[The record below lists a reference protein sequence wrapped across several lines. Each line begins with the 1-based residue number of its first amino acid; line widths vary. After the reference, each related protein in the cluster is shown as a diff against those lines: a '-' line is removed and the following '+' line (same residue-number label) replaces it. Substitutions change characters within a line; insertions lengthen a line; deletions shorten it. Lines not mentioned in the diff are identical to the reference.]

1 MWQVGDGDTTMRKK
15 KNQRSIWNLF
25 GHYLHDRQWHIG
37 FFIITILIFLVV
49 LNLNHLHY
57 FSEIFY
63 AVVISGFLLLI
74 SGIYDFV
81 CYVAAYHKLYYVLQN
96 PEEIYARLPE
106 NKGLLQ
112 EMYAE
117 IIWEMDERRKK
128 LLSTLYEQEK
138 ERKDYYG
145 MWVHQIKT
153 PIQAARL
160 LLERDEIKGLEAAKG
175 LEEEIFKTEQYV
187 EMVLYYLRSQSMSD
201 DLLLKEYDLSTMVKL
216 SVKKYA
222 LLFIHNNLSV
232 HIDTIE
238 VSVLTDEKWF
248 GFVLEQL
255 LSNAVKYT
263 KQGGISIY
271 QKKECKEYQ
280 GMPIH
285 ACLVIEDS
293 GIGIRE
299 EDLPRIFEKGFTGF
313 NGRLDRKSTGIG
325 LYLCKEILKKLAI
338 PIQVESEAG
347 TGTKVSLYFQ
357 EKRKVSADSF

>member
-1 MWQVGDGDTTMRKK
+1 MTMRKNKDK
-15 KNQRSIWNLF
+15 KSIWVLL
-25 GHYLHDRQWHIG
+25 GHYLFDRRWHIG
-37 FFIITILIFLVV
+37 FYLLTIVIFLVV
-49 LNLNHLHY
+49 LNLNHLDY

-63 AVVISGFLLLI
+63 AAVISGFLLMI
-74 SGIYDFV
+74 SCVYDFF
-81 CYVAAYHKLYYVLQN
+81 CYIAAYDKLYYVLQN
-96 PEEIYARLPE
+96 PEEIYGRLPE
-106 NKGLLQ
+106 SKGLLQ
-112 EMYAE
+112 DLYTE

-128 LLSTLYEQEK
+128 LLSTLYEQER

-160 LLERDEIKGLEAAKG
+160 LLERDELKGLDAAKG

-187 EMVLYYLRSQSMSD
+187 EMVLYYLRCQSMSD
-201 DLLLKEYDLSTMVKL
+201 DLLLKDYDLSGMVKQAI
-216 SVKKYA
+216 KKYA

-232 HIDTIE
+232 HMDSIE
-238 VSVLTDEKWF
+238 ISVLTDEKWF
-248 GFVLEQL
+248 SFVLEQL
-255 LSNAVKYT
+255 LSNSVKYT

-271 QKKECKEYQ
+271 LKEDCKEYQ
-280 GMPIH
+280 GMPIY

-293 GIGIRE
+293 GIGIRQ

-357 EKRKVSADSF
+357 ERKNLVSDSL